1 VTKIIG
7 ITGGIASGKTTISK
21 FLKTKRFA
29 VHESDLVVRQLYSK
43 PNKKFLNHLKKTKL
57 FNAIKKNK
65 INKTIIREEIFN
77 NKTKKKKLE
86 KFIHTEVRKSRNK
99 FLSEH
104 KKKKTKLVFLDIPLL
119 FESRLHN
126 ICDCVILLYL
136 PKKFRIQ
143 RAMKR
148 KGMKRNILLKIIK
161 SQLSD
166 TYKKKKSNIVINTSK
181 SKKETFK
188 MILKS
193 INYIIGPNA

>member
-1 VTKIIG
+1 
-7 ITGGIASGKTTISK
+7 
-21 FLKTKRFA
+21 
-29 VHESDLVVRQLYSK
+29 
-43 PNKKFLNHLKKTKL
+43 
-57 FNAIKKNK
+57 
-65 INKTIIREEIFN
+65 
-77 NKTKKKKLE
+77 
-86 KFIHTEVRKSRNK
+86 
-99 FLSEH
+99 
-104 KKKKTKLVFLDIPLL
+104 
-119 FESRLHN
+119 
-126 ICDCVILLYL
+126 VILLYL

>member
-1 VTKIIG
+1 MIKVIA
-7 ITGGIASGKTTISK
+7 ITGGIGSGKTT
-21 FLKTKRFA
+21 FCEYLKKNNFA

-43 PNKKFLNHLKKTKL
+43 PNKKFLNYLKKTKL

-148 KGMKRNILLKIIK
+148 KGMKRKILCLILNVK
-161 SQLSD
+161 
-166 TYKKKKSNIVINTSK
+166 YIN
-181 SKKETFK
+181 
-188 MILKS
+188 L
-193 INYIIGPNA
+193 